1 LSAKPILEIKSLSK
15 AFGGLQA
22 LNDVNLSLDQGELRA
37 LIGPNGA
44 GKSTLI
50 NHIIGRL
57 HPTSGKIFFKGE
69 DITGVPTYNVLK
81 KGISSTFQTTNVFPR
96 LTVRE
101 NIWIAAQATAKNK
114 LNPFVHYKNL
124 RSVEEQTEKVLK
136 WLHLDKIADEI
147 AGERS
152 HGELRVLEIA
162 LGVATEPDLLLL
174 DEPTQGMAAK
184 ESAQIARLVKNI
196 SKDRTIMLIE
206 HNIDFVMQVVKSI
219 SVLHNGHVLVEG
231 TPKEISENEQ
241 VQKVYLGEE

>member
-1 LSAKPILEIKSLSK
+1 MASEFILETKGLTK
-15 AFGGLQA
+15 AFGGLKA
-22 LNDVNLSLDQGELRA
+22 LTDVNLTLRAGELRA

-69 DITGVPTYNVLK
+69 DITGMPTYKALS
-81 KGISSTFQTTNVFPR
+81 KGISSTFQTTNIFPR

-101 NIWIAAQATAKNK
+101 NIWIAAQSPAKRR
-114 LNPFVHYKNL
+114 LNPFVHYKSL
-124 RSVEEQTEKVLK
+124 KDVEKQVDKVLN
-136 WLHLDKIADEI
+136 WVHLDRIADEP

-152 HGELRVLEIA
+152 HGEQRVLEIA

-184 ESAQIARLVKNI
+184 ESVDIARLVKSI

-206 HNIDFVMQVVKSI
+206 HNIDFVMQVVESI
-219 SVLHNGHVLVEG
+219 TVLHNGSILVEG
-231 TPKEISENEQ
+231 TPKEISDNEQ